1 MPNPND
7 QPVKPVPAQSSMTYP
22 NGINP
27 ISQEQVAKIA
37 TELDAVL
44 AQKPIPLQPPKNT
57 DAEVAAER
65 AKNKPNKLGFGVVD
79 NKGLVEVDL
88 NAPVDDQKRFESGH
102 SRDLQER
109 NRWALGLVAQALW
122 DDFNRT
128 TMGRLNIT
136 ICNQT
141 QKLHLLGKGQ
151 LIQYEYIP
159 GVYANPSTE
168 EQLFQ
173 VLTLMFGP
181 FLEEWRTEHL
191 SHREAA
197 EAVLNFSQFSDMEN
211 AKPAL
216 DWTKIKAKHPSKYA
230 TAAEVKKALDDKLS
244 AQGIRGHR
252 HTGVIHDQMG
262 DGSWAPTEP
271 ITISGPVPDTVV
283 QGKEVFIPAGPAP
296 IRGPKISDIPIGE
309 PGIMDHVNPAASVP
323 LTSEQ
328 WQYVK
333 DNAASPEN
341 PNGIHIST
349 MPNNTPN
356 CNTCGTKT
364 VISGFQYKC
373 LNCGDVWY
381 PKLPD
386 EASAKIP
393 MSNLDGP
400 GWKPLDLTD
409 PEQLAKVRGEL
420 LEKEVLIDSQ
430 ARHIHT
436 SPKSADLII
445 SLKKGGT
452 IRTFT
457 SDRAVDEIVDAVM
470 NVTINSNPITVD
482 DISQMIGPMFLINR
496 VIAALKDRQ
505 INPHSEENMKRLERN
520 LDRRR
525 NIVDP
530 EKAFGND
537 PAKWPAMPVIVRPLY
552 DVQHFVESQDFTSA
566 RWGHL
571 TPPLPPKS
579 EELASGEMEVNMTS
593 QALRDGRYAIIQ
605 RALTMLEHKVIGY
618 QSVRPEHRPC
628 NIRIVQDDAK
638 LTIRLKMRIPGSERL
653 VNHDLTFFEAV
664 HAELSKEELTGR
676 ALRELVNI
684 VTGRNLSNVQFY
696 HFMGAM
702 EDDGIVV
709 HENRDEVVNGETISV
724 RWFKLAKK

>member
-7 QPVKPVPAQSSMTYP
+7 QPAQPVPAQSSITYP
-22 NGINP
+22 SGINP
-27 ISQEQVAKIA
+27 ISQEKVAKIA
-37 TELDAVL
+37 AELDAVL
-44 AQKPIPLQPPKNT
+44 AQKPIPLQPDPPKNT

-65 AKNKPNKLGFGVVD
+65 AKNKPVG
-79 NKGLVEVDL
+79 VDL

-197 EAVLNFSQFSDMEN
+197 EAVLNFSQFPDMEN

-262 DGSWAPTEP
+262 DGSWATTEP

-333 DNAASPEN
+333 DNAASPE
-341 PNGIHIST
+341 I
-349 MPNNTPN
+349 
-356 CNTCGTKT
+356 K
-364 VISGFQYKC
+364 
-373 LNCGDVWY
+373 
-381 PKLPD
+381 PD
-386 EASAKIP
+386 GAVSC
-393 MSNLDGP
+393 NLDGP

-409 PEQLAKVRGEL
+409 PKQLAKVRGEL

-436 SPKSADLII
+436 NPKSADLII
-445 SLKKGGT
+445 SLKEGGT
-452 IRTFT
+452 IRTLT

-470 NVTINSNPITVD
+470 NVTINSKPITVD

-520 LDRRR
+520 LARRT
-525 NIVDP
+525 NTI
-530 EKAFGND
+530 EAFGKD
-537 PAKWPAMPVIVRPLY
+537 PNKWPAMPLY
-552 DVQHFVESQDFTSA
+552 DVQHFVESPHFTSA
-566 RWGHL
+566 RWGEL
-571 TPPLPPKS
+571 TPPLPKP
-579 EELASGEMEVNMTS
+579 EELDSGQIEINISS
-593 QALRDGRYAIIQ
+593 QALRDGRHTIIQ
-605 RALTMLEHKVIGY
+605 RAVTMLEHLIAGFKHI
-618 QSVRPEHRPC
+618 RPNHKPC
-628 NIRIVQDDAK
+628 NI
-638 LTIRLKMRIPGSERL
+638 TITQGDVYTVLKVTMRPGD
-653 VNHDLTFFEAV
+653 V
-664 HAELSKEELTGR
+664 
-676 ALRELVNI
+676 
-684 VTGRNLSNVQFY
+684 
-696 HFMGAM
+696 
-702 EDDGIVV
+702 
-709 HENRDEVVNGETISV
+709 
-724 RWFKLAKK
+724 